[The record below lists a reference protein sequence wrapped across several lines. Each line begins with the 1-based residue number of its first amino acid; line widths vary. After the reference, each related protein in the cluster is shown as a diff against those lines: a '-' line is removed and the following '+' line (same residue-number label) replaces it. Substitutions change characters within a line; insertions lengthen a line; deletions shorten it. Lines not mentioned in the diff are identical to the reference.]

1 VLFVLS
7 VYYFPT
13 GVAGKLRAQAAR
25 RRASVGRA
33 ESERR
38 GA

>member
-13 GVAGKLRAQAAR
+13 GVAGKLRAQAAL
-25 RRASVGRA
+25 RRASVGRT
-33 ESERR
+33 ESQRR
-38 GA
+38 SA